1 MEKLL
6 KFMVFC
12 TIIVIAEMGCD
23 MINDLKE
30 QKQDGSRE
38 EVQICT
44 SQRLDFSTESA
55 VSLKLGMQTAIYIP
69 NFRDAGI
76 PNFRDT
82 PPLSA
87 AVPLRQNSVRGIL
100 YGRVSNPPL
109 QKQKTIFFINILSTI

>member
-38 EVQICT
+38 EVQIAGSGSPVERQLYGCA
-44 SQRLDFSTESA
+44 SLWSNLEFGSRSTA
-55 VSLKLGMQTAIYIP
+55 AALQIPPNRGKTLQCDYPCLATPRTAPVSLTHIAK
-69 NFRDAGI
+69 
-76 PNFRDT
+76 
-82 PPLSA
+82 
-87 AVPLRQNSVRGIL
+87 RQVIL
-100 YGRVSNPPL
+100 P
-109 QKQKTIFFINILSTI
+109 

>member
-38 EVQICT
+38 EVQI
-44 SQRLDFSTESA
+44 
-55 VSLKLGMQTAIYIP
+55 
-69 NFRDAGI
+69 AGSGS
-76 PNFRDT
+76 PVER
-82 PPLSA
+82 
-87 AVPLRQNSVRGIL
+87 
-100 YGRVSNPPL
+100 
-109 QKQKTIFFINILSTI
+109 